1 MDYTV
6 YQLLWLFLF
15 YSFLGWLA
23 ETVLAALKRRRLL
36 NRGFLSAP
44 FSPTYGLGALLFA
57 IFLHSRIFSA
67 IPDQTK
73 RQRDIVLCRYHM
85 KPFL

>member
-23 ETVLAALKRRRLL
+23 ETVLAAL
-36 NRGFLSAP
+36 
-44 FSPTYGLGALLFA
+44 
-57 IFLHSRIFSA
+57 
-67 IPDQTK
+67 
-73 RQRDIVLCRYHM
+73 
-85 KPFL
+85 

>member
-23 ETVLAALKRRRLL
+23 AAS
-36 NRGFLSAP
+36 SAP
-44 FSPTYGLGALLFA
+44 PSLPPMAWGRCFLLF
-57 IFLHSRIFSA
+57 FCLNCGKTHFSSSFWA
-67 IPDQTK
+67 
-73 RQRDIVLCRYHM
+73 
-85 KPFL
+85 

>member
-44 FSPTYGLGALLFA
+44 FSPISPMPPIASRTASKICFGSAL
-57 IFLHSRIFSA
+57 
-67 IPDQTK
+67 
-73 RQRDIVLCRYHM
+73 QRPSP
-85 KPFL
+85 KFP

>member
-44 FSPTYGLGALLFA
+44 FSPTYG
-57 IFLHSRIFSA
+57 
-67 IPDQTK
+67 
-73 RQRDIVLCRYHM
+73 RDRKSVV
-85 KPFL
+85 